1 MMRKNSHVGHVKTIK
16 TNTQKMNISEMNTQN
31 IPNYYVYSSDESKS
45 KRINADK
52 TLLHVYSTEEREST
66 ILMVNACS

>member
-1 MMRKNSHVGHVKTIK
+1 MKRLNSHVGPVRTIT
-16 TNTQKMNISEMNTQN
+16 TNTRKMNISEMNTQN
-31 IPNYYVYSSDESKS
+31 IPNYYVCASDESKS